1 MLIINNIK
9 STSMFQFMKEK
20 KKLRWKIFYQICS
33 FQFERIVEN
42 RDSNEKDCISF
53 DVKRRALLKRGYR

>member
-20 KKLRWKIFYQICS
+20 KKFRWKIFYQICF

-42 RDSNEKDCISF
+42 RDSNEKDYITF
-53 DVKRRALLKRGYR
+53 DVKRRDIVEERI